1 MTITAMKIPPV
12 LSCRKQDIPTMIS
25 TITGQEIRE
34 LREKMLHLTQA
45 EFARILRVSRETIAR
60 WENEEQRPLPVFVS
74 AIKRL
79 RRRKL
84 REG

>member
-1 MTITAMKIPPV
+1 MTP
-12 LSCRKQDIPTMIS
+12 D
-25 TITGQEIRE
+25 ITGQEIRE
-34 LREKMLHLTQA
+34 LREERLHLTQA

-60 WENEEQRPLPVFVS
+60 WENDEQRPLPVFVS

-84 REG
+84 RES